1 MDFVCR
7 LSSTQC
13 HLHWHQY
20 YHQHCVDPGVGNT
33 ERKFEPLFIGKWEK
47 KERKFILCDNL
58 QRRFAFFLWFYE
70 CDEVTRNQTSSIYI
84 LIEMQRIHIFSRREN
99 MMNANE
105 KMRAKAMTSI
115 NYFVADYT
123 KDQKKVVKS
132 HEKRIRF
139 KRQRLNQLDGEMHE
153 RAPRWI
159 AQHPMW

>member
-1 MDFVCR
+1 
-7 LSSTQC
+7 
-13 HLHWHQY
+13 
-20 YHQHCVDPGVGNT
+20 
-33 ERKFEPLFIGKWEK
+33 
-47 KERKFILCDNL
+47 
-58 QRRFAFFLWFYE
+58 
-70 CDEVTRNQTSSIYI
+70 
-84 LIEMQRIHIFSRREN
+84 

-153 RAPRWI
+153 RAPR
-159 AQHPMW
+159 